1 MPITLGDV
9 TLEYKSLPLV
19 LREDGSASV
28 TIRKGYTK
36 DGAFVEIERQ
46 PDDFLRIETRA
57 FDIARCAIDAE
68 PAVINAEVRQQY
80 PQYDDLPGSGI
91 FRFRA

>member
-28 TIRKGYTK
+28 TIRKGYMK
-36 DGAFVEIERQ
+36 DGAFTEIERKTVEFNSEDVSLILDA
-46 PDDFLRIETRA
+46 PAVPTLTRRDHLA
-57 FDIARCAIDAE
+57 IALYQELVARGIAE
-68 PAVINAEVRQQY
+68 PGAI
-80 PQYDDLPGSGI
+80 S
-91 FRFRA
+91 

>member
-28 TIRKGYTK
+28 TIRKGYMQ
-36 DGAFVEIERQ
+36 DGSFVEIERKTVEFNSEDVSLILDAQ
-46 PDDFLRIETRA
+46 PVPTLTR
-57 FDIARCAIDAE
+57 R
-68 PAVINAEVRQQY
+68 
-80 PQYDDLPGSGI
+80 DDLAIALYQELVARNLVEPGRIS
-91 FRFRA
+91 

>member
-36 DGAFVEIERQ
+36 DGAFVEIERKSVE
-46 PDDFLRIETRA
+46 F
-57 FDIARCAIDAE
+57 
-68 PAVINAEVRQQY
+68 NAEDVSLILDAQPVPTLTRR
-80 PQYDDLPGSGI
+80 DDLAIALYQELVARNLVEPGQIS
-91 FRFRA
+91 

>member
-28 TIRKGYTK
+28 TIRKGYMK
-36 DGAFVEIERQ
+36 DGSFVEIERKTVE
-46 PDDFLRIETRA
+46 F
-57 FDIARCAIDAE
+57 
-68 PAVINAEVRQQY
+68 NAEDVSLILDAQPVPTLTRR
-80 PQYDDLPGSGI
+80 DDLAIALYQELVARNLVEPGQIS
-91 FRFRA
+91 